1 VLFQDH
7 ADVIRFVRY
16 VDRWA
21 SSNFDVSDACQ
32 GDWIY
37 FTHEGGVDV
46 GDVDAKAE
54 KLLVPVDLSKY
65 PSNEEIA
72 KSLLKKVPKGVHNV
86 LVDFIARLYAVYVD
100 CQFTYVEPWTI

>member
-1 VLFQDH
+1 MQGGMIAV
-7 ADVIRFVRY
+7 A
-16 VDRWA
+16 
-21 SSNFDVSDACQ
+21 NTGQ

-54 KLLVPVDLSKY
+54 KLLIPVDLSNY

-72 KSLLKKVPKGVHNV
+72 KGLLKKVPKGVHNV
-86 LVDFIARLYAVYVD
+86 LVDFVARLYAVYVD
-100 CQFTYVEPWTI
+100 CQFT